1 MPPQIG
7 KTTDEIVL
15 RQVGQYCSNA
25 MSTAHLVIFLDV
37 AKTTSDVALKF
48 LRPWRRYIS
57 DPSVFSVLPQ
67 TFKTIASTQANYQWV
82 RLALLA
88 WAYGADRENTSEV
101 KHVLSKIISTAVK
114 TAHVEQIRKFDKSL
128 LVKVDELLG
137 KVIGAYWIEP
147 MTLEIGRGDL
157 RLLNVGHFMRKSA
170 KFLTSSKATTEPQT
184 VLGFLAKFE
193 TTMRTNLEGAIA
205 LPQRIF
211 ELQELEEKDRTQKP
225 PVAAS
230 ETASS
235 KAALKFRSD
244 GTLVQNTAAKL
255 DQCGL
260 FIGARVEF
268 KKLHGEVPQGT
279 EADII
284 DVDSKGVQ
292 VKVLTKPSIS
302 MRVPASLL
310 KIVDRAAKIKEE
322 KAALAEAQEK
332 QKADFKALPDGIG
345 YRLASDEQSSSMM
358 LMWATCGL
366 YKLHVGSGPGPSE
379 IRLVPEPRQV
389 YAVVDLKPEALC
401 IVPFSSDVSAD
412 VPGPDVTHVAFS
424 VEMEDN
430 GKVLET
436 RKFYAKMFEPH
447 GAAPDADPPV
457 MPAIAVYWW
466 LRTVAPQ
473 ESSTRLKCS
482 QIKVPV
488 TLHDDCPPPLKKQ
501 RRGLKIN
508 LLLPIWTNGTDVRAG
523 QSLCL

>member
-7 KTTDEIVL
+7 KTTDDIVL

-25 MSTAHLVIFLDV
+25 MSTVHLVIFLDV

-101 KHVLSKIISTAVK
+101 KHVKGKIISTAVK

-211 ELQELEEKDRTQKP
+211 NCKNSRRRTARRNRQWQRQK
-225 PVAAS
+225 
-230 ETASS
+230 
-235 KAALKFRSD
+235 R
-244 GTLVQNTAAKL
+244 
-255 DQCGL
+255 
-260 FIGARVEF
+260 
-268 KKLHGEVPQGT
+268 
-279 EADII
+279 
-284 DVDSKGVQ
+284 
-292 VKVLTKPSIS
+292 
-302 MRVPASLL
+302 
-310 KIVDRAAKIKEE
+310 
-322 KAALAEAQEK
+322 
-332 QKADFKALPDGIG
+332 LP
-345 YRLASDEQSSSMM
+345 R
-358 LMWATCGL
+358 
-366 YKLHVGSGPGPSE
+366 
-379 IRLVPEPRQV
+379 
-389 YAVVDLKPEALC
+389 
-401 IVPFSSDVSAD
+401 
-412 VPGPDVTHVAFS
+412 
-424 VEMEDN
+424 
-430 GKVLET
+430 
-436 RKFYAKMFEPH
+436 
-447 GAAPDADPPV
+447 
-457 MPAIAVYWW
+457 
-466 LRTVAPQ
+466 
-473 ESSTRLKCS
+473 
-482 QIKVPV
+482 
-488 TLHDDCPPPLKKQ
+488 
-501 RRGLKIN
+501 
-508 LLLPIWTNGTDVRAG
+508 
-523 QSLCL
+523 